1 MAKARPSVNGCRK
14 GSSANRLFLLD
25 IIRKSISG
33 RTLFANNGNGGR
45 PATAFVLTVR
55 IVKRRAQLEL
65 GAPRRVD
72 VVYATK
78 NQEQVVAAPTPC
90 RFHQPGKCPHGENVI
105 FISNSSL
112 AQ

>member
-1 MAKARPSVNGCRK
+1 MATAIGYADIQARETAVASRYQAEPLTYFMCE
-14 GSSANRLFLLD
+14 LLW
-25 IIRKSISG
+25 
-33 RTLFANNGNGGR
+33 FACGNGGR

-55 IVKRRAQLEL
+55 IVKRRAQLKL

-72 VVYATK
+72 VVYVTQ